1 MENEMSTANKS
12 SAVSDWTADQLPS
25 LEGKTYIITGG
36 NSGIGF
42 EAARMLAGAGGD
54 VVIACRNAEKGSA
67 AQHALQAQA
76 KGKIDLVQL
85 DLSDL
90 VSVRSAAE
98 IVASRYTKIDGLIN
112 NAGIMQTPELKSV
125 DGYELQ
131 FATNHLGHFL
141 WSGLLKLNVEAA
153 QGRFVVVASLVHKM
167 GKINFND
174 LMMRETY
181 APMKAYSQS
190 KLANVMFGLEL
201 QRRLSDAG
209 SASFVTM
216 GHPGWSATNLQS
228 TGPTGLM
235 SKTYK
240 WMNKLF
246 AQSAEKGA
254 LPTVLA
260 AAGVEAEPNGYYGPT
275 KRMESVGPVG
285 VARIASHALNP
296 EVARRLWDES
306 EWLTDFKWAFY

>member
-1 MENEMSTANKS
+1 MSTVNKS
-12 SAVSDWTADQLPS
+12 SAVSNWTADKLPS

-36 NSGIGF
+36 NSGIGL
-42 EAARMLAGAGGD
+42 EAARMLAKAGGD

-67 AQHALQAQA
+67 AQQALRTQA
-76 KGKIDLVQL
+76 KGRVDLVQL

-90 VSVRSAAE
+90 SSVRHAAE
-98 IVASRYTKIDGLIN
+98 IVASRYTKIDALIN

-141 WSGLLKLNVEAA
+141 WSGLLKPNVEAA
-153 QGRFVVVASLVHKM
+153 KGRFVVVASLVHKM

-174 LMMRETY
+174 LMMRENY

-190 KLANVMFGLEL
+190 KLATLMFGLEL

-209 SASFVTM
+209 SASFVAM
-216 GHPGWSATNLQS
+216 GHPGYSATNLQS
-228 TGPTGLM
+228 TGPTGWM
-235 SKTYK
+235 NMAYK
-240 WMNKLF
+240 WMNSMF
-246 AQSAEKGA
+246 AQSAERGA

-260 AAGVEAEPNGYYGPT
+260 AAGVEVEPNGYYGPT
-275 KRMESVGPVG
+275 KRMETVGPVG
-285 VARIASHALNP
+285 KAQIASHALNP
-296 EVARRLWDES
+296 EVARRLWSES
-306 EWLTDFKWAFY
+306 EWLTDFKWAF